1 MKREN
6 NRIFLY
12 LHDSTA
18 RQTPVWEIEP
28 QDLEN
33 PIEIAKILV
42 RLEEVFSD
50 FRRGH
55 ETIGG
60 D

>member
-1 MKREN
+1 MKKKN

-18 RQTPVWEIEP
+18 RQTPVCEIKP
-28 QDLEN
+28 QDLEK

-42 RLEEVFSD
+42 RLEEVFSN

-55 ETIGG
+55 ETIG
-60 D
+60 DD